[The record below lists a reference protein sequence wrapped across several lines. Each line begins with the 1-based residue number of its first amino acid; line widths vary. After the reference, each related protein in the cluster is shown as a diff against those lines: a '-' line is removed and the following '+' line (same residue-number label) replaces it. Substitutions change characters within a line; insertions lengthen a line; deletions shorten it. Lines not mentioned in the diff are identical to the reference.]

1 MRQGLGRSRSRRRRR
16 FGPLVAKN
24 WWRRHGEQRHDP
36 TRRHEQRRQRR
47 VETGPD
53 DRNHTGLKATGGARR
68 TPRRTP
74 RRTGRTA
81 DQKGRNRARLR
92 RIACERTQFVV
103 FRSRARRP
111 TRIEGSCERL
121 SSLPV
126 LKRSRQLATRQTCQ
140 VVAEEARNDSQAWDS
155 RA

>member
-53 DRNHTGLKATGGARR
+53 DRNYTGLKATGAPGARQGA
-68 TPRRTP
+68 PA
-74 RRTGRTA
+74 RTA

-155 RA
+155 HA